1 MRFVKKWGLKVE
13 YNMNTLLIIFG
24 AIVVF
29 CVGILIGFEVG
40 KSDRIIIK
48 Y

>member
-1 MRFVKKWGLKVE
+1 MD
-13 YNMNTLLIIFG
+13 TLLIIFG

-29 CVGILIGFEVG
+29 CIGALIGFEVG

-48 Y
+48 H